1 MVASVSN
8 SLSSPVTTS
17 TGGGSA
23 ADVAGMQDRFLKL
36 LVAQINN
43 QDPLNPMDNAQMTSQ
58 MAQIN
63 TVSGIQQVNQT
74 LQGLASQFTSMQ
86 VLQATNL
93 VGHDV
98 LLPGSA
104 LTRDPG
110 TGLAGAAFDLAG
122 NADQVKIEILSP
134 AGNVMDTIMAGALG
148 SGRHSFGWD
157 ATNYPN
163 THLSYRITAT
173 SGKSPVSATPYSL
186 DQVQAVGASNGTVT
200 LDMRSGKSVAYA
212 SVAAFL

>member
-8 SLSSPVTTS
+8 TLSSPVTTN

-23 ADVAGMQDRFLKL
+23 ADVVGMQDRFLKL

-148 SGRHSFGWD
+148 PGRHSFGWD

-163 THLSYRITAT
+163 ANLSYRITAT